1 MKKIY
6 LFILLICF
14 TFSAFTQ
21 TTLISPTSDGG
32 FETGTTIAANGWVA
46 VNPSSTALDNWVVGA
61 APAASAGA
69 RCAYVST
76 TNGTTWVYSTLN
88 SVEHLYKTITV
99 PANETILKLSFKWKV
114 GGEGASDVDNDN
126 MKIFLVPS
134 TVVPTVNNTV
144 ASNYQIYG
152 GTSVFGMYKLSST
165 NYNAETINFSV
176 TAGATYKLVFSWKSN
191 PITIANPPAAIDEIS
206 LTSVSPNNIYST
218 PIGGLWSSP
227 ASWVGGIVPNAENA
241 IIADGAIITID
252 QPVTVNDLTVGEGNS
267 GVLQWN
273 SVRNNINALGNVMVN
288 NGANFNLFTAE
299 ASPRGVLVNVG
310 NNFTNNGTVHAGYS
324 TSGFNAGIFFIG
336 VNSNPILAGS
346 GTFVNGIISALFYRT
361 NGNASINTSQN
372 ITTRILTQASG
383 TLNTNNKLEI
393 NNTVQIF
400 GETFN
405 QKIYEIVVT
414 NMGSGY
420 NTSNPPTISIDA
432 PAGAGIT
439 ATAIPNI
446 DNATGT
452 LRSIT
457 ITNAGDGYKT
467 NPIITITGGL
477 GSGCIATAIVNIV
490 SPGVINANG
499 AINGPATVIGSI
511 NIKSDQTIGS
521 ISTSYGG
528 VGYVTAPDVGASL
541 PSGGLNLVT
550 NTGSGYTSLPTVT
563 VVGGVKLTGG
573 LDPEFAVVVA
583 QGKVVSV
590 ITSITG
596 TLWQVQPTLVISGGG
611 GTGATCAYPPNCLVT
626 AIATIRYGAVNNFT
640 ITNTGS
646 GYLSAPN
653 IGLVGGG
660 FTTPAST
667 PASTVGLY
675 HLNLGRS
682 TPVINDIQ
690 VQHLESA
697 FMPANRKLYRLTINN
712 TLGASF
718 TNDVELYG
726 NGPLDLIEGTLNMGN
741 NTLYASFPY
750 YTGFGGSTTSSVSGT
765 IKLSTPG
772 GSVIR
777 NFAFDA
783 TMSVATGSGSLNNGS
798 TITTLT
804 ATKTSAPSGLVFP
817 AGYPTGLRAYRL
829 QTNAGAVYGNTPQV
843 TLNYNANDGIISDNA
858 SLTIAQSDA
867 LTGIWFVRSGIS
879 GAGILPATGSR
890 TTSTSSPGPIV
901 PTNDDYYAWTSTFAN
916 IVSIAS
922 GDWNNP
928 AIWNI
933 GRVPLCTDNV
943 LINNAHNVTV
953 TTTGMVS
960 KSLIIQNGGTLSLSG
975 GDATVGCSLNNNS
988 LTNYGTLNVSNGI
1001 LNINGSLAITM
1012 GSKFIQSGGEIN
1024 VDGNAAGNISN
1035 SVAAGTFIVSI
1046 LGGTASDI
1054 NLSGGVFTIVDPHAA
1069 GAGTF
1074 NAALNEIGSII
1085 TPATHTFRFGDGIST
1100 DNGTSQGFECYA
1112 YNGLGIFT
1120 FGTVKLETVT
1130 GGINRFVYLQNTRSA
1145 FSTNGD
1151 LIINSGAEMRQ
1162 ANTSVIGAVF
1172 LGKNLIVNTGAIIT
1186 LPGFLTCARIASL
1199 SASSTRISAVNE
1211 PQSIGGAGIF
1221 RNAVVSATAN
1231 SGSLYIS
1238 NINTTGVTLLVPLV
1252 LSTQLQMSN
1261 GVINTSATNLLTL
1274 GYNTANVGTLS
1285 YNNGRI
1291 NGPFKRWIGAST
1303 GTRQFPVGNST
1314 NIFNADINFT
1324 TAPTTGGTL
1333 TAQWINGDP
1342 GFPNVTQLIEPVGN
1356 LNINKVVAAGQWQID
1371 AGDGLAGGNYSGT
1384 FKPTGPS
1391 LNIIDY
1397 TKTVLVKRPS
1407 SGGDWS
1413 LDGTHTITTG
1423 SNITP
1428 ILLRTGMSGFSQ
1440 FAIGGESITVL
1451 PIFIEFFNGSKIAG
1465 VNYLDWKVICTNTPS
1480 ILLTLERS
1488 ADGRNFTAIE
1498 EQNATAIRCLQS
1510 FNYTDTNPLSGY
1522 NYYRLKTI
1530 STDGKITYSTIIVLL
1545 NKEKGFELISL
1556 APNPVK
1562 NTSVLSLT
1570 TVKGGK
1576 VDINVAD
1583 ISGKIILKESVIV
1596 IAGNNTINLNFATLS
1611 TGKYIISAAN
1621 GDGELK
1627 TIQFIKL

>member
-1 MKKIY
+1 
-6 LFILLICF
+6 LGCRH
-14 TFSAFTQ
+14 TA
-21 TTLISPTSDGG
+21 
-32 FETGTTIAANGWVA
+32 
-46 VNPSSTALDNWVVGA
+46 PS
-61 APAASAGA
+61 ASAGA
-69 RCAYVST
+69 RCAYIST

-88 SVEHLYKTITV
+88 TVEHLYKIITV

-134 TVVPTVNNTV
+134 AIVPTVNNSV

-152 GTSVFGMYKLSST
+152 STSTFGMYKLSST

-176 TAGATYKLVFSWKSN
+176 AAGATYKLVFSWKSN
-191 PITIANPPAAIDEIS
+191 STTIANPPAVIDEVS
-206 LTSVSPNNIYST
+206 LTSRVPNNIYST
-218 PIGGLWSSP
+218 SIGGLWSSS
-227 ASWVGGIVPNAENA
+227 ASWVGGIIPNADNA
-241 IIADGAIITID
+241 IIADGAIISID
-252 QPVTVNDLTVGEGNS
+252 QPVTVNDLTVGQGNS
-267 GVLQWN
+267 GILQWN
-273 SVRNNINALGNVMVN
+273 NIRNNITVLGNVTVN
-288 NGANFNLFTAE
+288 NGANVNLFTAE

-310 NNFTNNGTVHAGYS
+310 NNFTNNGTVHAAYS
-324 TSGFNAGIFFIG
+324 TSGFNAGIFFVG

-361 NGNASINTSQN
+361 NGNASINTSQS
-372 ITTRILTQASG
+372 LTVRTLSQQSG

-393 NNTVQIF
+393 NNTVQVF
-400 GETFN
+400 GESFN
-405 QKIYEIVVT
+405 QKIYEVVVT

-420 NTSNPPTISIDA
+420 NTSNPPTITIDA

-439 ATAIPNI
+439 ATAIANI
-446 DNATGT
+446 DDATGT

-457 ITNAGDGYKT
+457 LISSGDGYKT
-467 NPIITITGGL
+467 NPNITITGGV

-490 SPGVINANG
+490 SAGVVEANAGKG
-499 AINGPATVIGSI
+499 APATVTGSI
-511 NIKSDQTIGS
+511 NIKSDQTVGS

-528 VGYVTAPDVGASL
+528 TGYATAPDVGASL
-541 PSGGLNLVT
+541 PSGAINLVT
-550 NTGSGYTSLPTVT
+550 NAGSGYTSLPTVT
-563 VVGGVKLTGG
+563 VVGGVKLLGG
-573 LDPEFAVVVA
+573 LNPEFIVVVA

-626 AIATIRYGAVNNFT
+626 AIATIRYGAVNNFI
-640 ITNTGS
+640 ITNAGS
-646 GYLSAPN
+646 GYLTPPN

-667 PASTVGLY
+667 PASTVALY
-675 HLNLGRS
+675 NLNLGRF
-682 TPVINDIQ
+682 TPTINDVQ
-690 VQHLESA
+690 VQHSESS
-697 FMPANRKLYRLTINN
+697 FIPANRKMNRLIMNN

-718 TNDVELYG
+718 TNDIELYG
-726 NGPLDLIEGTLNMGN
+726 TGPLDLMEGSVNMGN
-741 NTLYASFPY
+741 NSLYASFIY

-765 IKLSTPG
+765 IKLNTPG
-772 GSVIR
+772 GSVVR

-783 TMSVATGSGSLNNGS
+783 TMSVATGTGSLSNGS
-798 TITTLT
+798 TVTTLT

-817 AGYPTGLRAYRL
+817 SGYPTGLRAYRL

-843 TLNYNANDGIISDNA
+843 TLNYNANDGIISDNG

-867 LTGIWFVRSGIS
+867 LTGIWFVRSGTS

-890 TTSTSSPGPIV
+890 ITSTFSPGPIV

-928 AIWNI
+928 ATWNI
-933 GRVPLCTDNV
+933 GRVPFCTDNV
-943 LINNAHNVTV
+943 LINNAHNVSV

-960 KSLIIQNGGTLSLSG
+960 KSLIIQNGGTLNVTN
-975 GDATVGCSLNNNS
+975 GDATIGCTLNNSS
-988 LTNYGTLNVSNGI
+988 LTSYGTLNVSNGI
-1001 LNINGSLAITM
+1001 LNINGSLAVTQ
-1012 GSKFIQSGGEIN
+1012 GSKFIQSGGNIN

-1035 SVAAGTFIVSI
+1035 SVAAGTFIVNL
-1046 LGGTASDI
+1046 LGGTSSDI
-1054 NLSGGVFTIVDPHAA
+1054 NLTGGVFIIVDPHAA

-1074 NAALNEIGSII
+1074 NAALNEVGSII
-1085 TPATHTFRFGDGIST
+1085 TPATHTFKFGNGIST
-1100 DNGTSQGFECYA
+1100 DNGTSQGFECLA

-1120 FGTVKLETVT
+1120 FGTVILETVT
-1130 GGINRFVYLQNTRSA
+1130 GGTNRFVYLQNTRSA
-1145 FSTNGD
+1145 FATNGD

-1172 LGKNLIVNTGAIIT
+1172 LGKNLIVNTGGIIT

-1199 SASSTRISAVNE
+1199 SPSSTRISAVNE
-1211 PQSIGGAGIF
+1211 AQSIGGAGIF

-1238 NINTTGVTLLVPLV
+1238 NINTAGVTLLIPLV

-1274 GYNTANVGTLS
+1274 GYSTLNVGTLS

-1291 NGPFKRWIGAST
+1291 NGPFKRWVAAST
-1303 GTRQFPVGNST
+1303 GARQFPVGNSAD
-1314 NIFNADINFT
+1314 IFNTDINFT
-1324 TAPTTGGTL
+1324 TAPITGGTL

-1342 GFPNVTQLIEPVGN
+1342 AFPNATALIEPVGN
-1356 LNINKVVAAGQWQID
+1356 ITINKVVAVGQWQIE
-1371 AGDGLAGGNYSGT
+1371 AGDGLAGGNYTGT

-1407 SGGDWS
+1407 IGGDWS
-1413 LDGTHTITTG
+1413 LDGTHTTTTG
-1423 SNITP
+1423 SNTAP
-1428 ILLRTGMSGFSQ
+1428 ILVRTGITGFSQ
-1440 FAIGGESITVL
+1440 FAIGGESLTVL
-1451 PIFIEFFNGSKIAG
+1451 PISIEFFRGSKIAA
-1465 VNYLDWKVICTNTPS
+1465 VNYLDWKVTCTSTPS
-1480 ILLTLERS
+1480 LILSLERS
-1488 ADGRNFTAIE
+1488 ADGRNFIVID

-1510 FNYTDTNPLSGY
+1510 FNYTDTKPLSGY
-1522 NYYRLKTI
+1522 NYYRLKTT
-1530 STDGKITYSTIIVLL
+1530 STDGKITYSTIILLL

-1576 VDINVAD
+1576 VDINVTD
-1583 ISGKIILKESVIV
+1583 LSGKTILKESVIV

-1611 TGKYIISAAN
+1611 TGKYVINAVN
-1621 GDGELK
+1621 GNGESK